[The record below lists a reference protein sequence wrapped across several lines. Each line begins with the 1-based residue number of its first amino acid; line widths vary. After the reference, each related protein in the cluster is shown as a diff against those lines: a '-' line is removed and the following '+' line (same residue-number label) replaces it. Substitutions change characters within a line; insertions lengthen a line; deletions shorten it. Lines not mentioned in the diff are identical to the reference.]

1 MSPVPVR
8 RATMAADDRSDTA
21 ILFIF
26 SLIR

>member
-8 RATMAADDRSDTA
+8 RATMAADDRSNAA
-21 ILFIF
+21 IHLIF